1 MQFDGW
7 IGAIGLLLLTV
18 ALSSAWIRRMP
29 ISTAALYLGIGCLI
43 GPWGLDLIRLEIGAN
58 TPGFER
64 LTEMAVV
71 LSLFVGGLRLR
82 LTPDHSKWRPAYRLA
97 SLAMV
102 LTIAGIAIVGWS
114 LFALPPATALLL
126 GAMLAPT
133 DPVLAGAVTVGHSQD
148 HDRLR
153 FALSGEAGLN
163 DGLSFPFVY
172 LALALARTPPAP
184 HWIASWVLIHVVW
197 AIPAG
202 LAIGYV
208 LGRVIGVAAIWIRSR
223 HRDTAAPTDF
233 LALALIALSYAI
245 AQSVGALGFL
255 AVFAAGIGL
264 RGSERR
270 TVEETP
276 HPSMKDSPGEHHPP
290 AESLVSPG
298 TVREDELAQPAV
310 AAGVLVAEVF
320 TFGDIIERLLEVL
333 LVVLVGVSLA
343 TYLTLDGV
351 VLGLLS
357 LLIIRPLSVYL
368 STLGSEPSPLQR
380 ALLGWFGIRG
390 IGSLYYL
397 AYAVP
402 RLPSDLRGPNLGSL
416 VLSTVAVS
424 VVAHGITAQTLMSW
438 YERRVRK
445 R

>member
-1 MQFDGW
+1 M
-7 IGAIGLLLLTV
+7 
-18 ALSSAWIRRMP
+18 
-29 ISTAALYLGIGCLI
+29 
-43 GPWGLDLIRLEIGAN
+43 
-58 TPGFER
+58 
-64 LTEMAVV
+64 
-71 LSLFVGGLRLR
+71 
-82 LTPDHSKWRPAYRLA
+82 
-97 SLAMV
+97 
-102 LTIAGIAIVGWS
+102 
-114 LFALPPATALLL
+114 
-126 GAMLAPT
+126 
-133 DPVLAGAVTVGHSQD
+133 
-148 HDRLR
+148 
-153 FALSGEAGLN
+153 
-163 DGLSFPFVY
+163 
-172 LALALARTPPAP
+172 
-184 HWIASWVLIHVVW
+184 
-197 AIPAG
+197 
-202 LAIGYV
+202 
-208 LGRVIGVAAIWIRSR
+208 AAIWIRTR

-270 TVEETP
+270 TVEDTP
-276 HPSMKDSPGEHHPP
+276 HPSMQGSPAEHHPP

-298 TVREDELAQPAV
+298 TVKEHELAQPAV

-343 TYLTLDGV
+343 TYLTLSGV

-368 STLGSEPSPLQR
+368 STLGSEPSKLQR

-390 IGSLYYL
+390 IGRLYYL

-402 RLPSDLRGPNLGSL
+402 RLPGELRSSNLGSL

-424 VVAHGITAQTLMSW
+424 VVAHGITAQSLMSW
-438 YERRVRK
+438 YERRPRG
-445 R
+445 